1 VHPERETHN
10 AVGSRKVFAGNF
22 RNFRKRYAN
31 QGFGVDPLGET
42 AKLRTVSRAEFLQGV
57 SASFRRFA
65 PLRAI
70 VGKAPISQGFEVS
83 ALSALSAGRLLS
95 RPGGRLQQIGI
106 DGAARAEFPGAA
118 DVLGLQRGGRP

>member
-1 VHPERETHN
+1 MRS
-10 AVGSRKVFAGNF
+10 ASRKVFAGNF

-57 SASFRRFA
+57 SAGFRRFP

-70 VGKAPISQGFEVS
+70 VGKGPIS
-83 ALSALSAGRLLS
+83 
-95 RPGGRLQQIGI
+95 
-106 DGAARAEFPGAA
+106 
-118 DVLGLQRGGRP
+118 

>member
-1 VHPERETHN
+1 MRSV
-10 AVGSRKVFAGNF
+10 SRKVFAGNF

-57 SASFRRFA
+57 SASFRRFP

-70 VGKAPISQGFEVS
+70 AGKGPIS
-83 ALSALSAGRLLS
+83 
-95 RPGGRLQQIGI
+95 
-106 DGAARAEFPGAA
+106 
-118 DVLGLQRGGRP
+118 